1 MLFRSL
7 ADFEKTEK
15 PKATVGGVPDL
26 TPTSSS
32 LDNATNREEVQ
43 NENYGDEPTEFDADE
58 PAGADGDDMTNTNG
72 VEQGEQPPPLEMVEP
87 QVRRSTRERR
97 PSTKYP
103 TSEYT
108 MITKDGEPESFQ
120 EVQSYKDKQNWL
132 KAMHEEMNS
141 LNKNK
146 TYDLVELPKGKWVFK
161 LKKDGDKL
169 VKYKARLV
177 VKGFSQKQ
185 GIDFDEIFSPV
196 VKMSSIRVVLGLIAS
211 LGS

>member
-1 MLFRSL
+1 
-7 ADFEKTEK
+7 
-15 PKATVGGVPDL
+15 
-26 TPTSSS
+26 
-32 LDNATNREEVQ
+32 
-43 NENYGDEPTEFDADE
+43 
-58 PAGADGDDMTNTNG
+58 
-72 VEQGEQPPPLEMVEP
+72 MVEP
-87 QVRRSTRERR
+87 QVRRSTREHH

-108 MITKDGEPESFQ
+108 MITKDREPESFQ

-146 TYDLVELPKGKWVFK
+146 TYDLVELPKGKRVLRNKWVFK

-185 GIDFDEIFSPV
+185 GIDFDEIFFPI
-196 VKMSSIRVVLGLIAS
+196 VKMSSIRVVLGLVVS
-211 LGS
+211 LDLELDELDVKTAFFHGDLKEEIYMD